1 MFIDGMSVGVGLLFL
16 SLLYLNPAYHK
27 PSKLVA
33 SIIVIMSWLVSGT
46 LMLDQGGLFAR
57 LYIASIPAVFFLLL
71 PTIYW
76 YQQLLTA
83 YGTQPQPEKR
93 TLHWIPVGL
102 AGLLSLSIGLMPTE
116 DFNNMF
122 FNDPEQLSLWVG
134 INAAGFAFLLVGW
147 TILSFLYLGR
157 IVINTKAYHQRLNTE
172 FADHEGKRLDWLVGF
187 TALLVVTW
195 LYALIVLGASSAT
208 STPLISETVLSLLV
222 LLLIWMFCLQ
232 TLNRRPVFAHIE
244 PDPEPGSAPELDPGS
259 DPESA
264 DVSEQK
270 YANSSI
276 DDERLKRIADKVERK
291 MMEEKSYLNPDIDAS
306 TLASELG
313 ISGHYLSQVL
323 SREMQTTFYSYIN
336 DARIEAAKE
345 ALKASEQTVLEV
357 ALSVGYNTR
366 SSFYNAFKKRTGMT
380 PSKYKTTATSAEP
393 MH

>member
-33 SIIVIMSWLVSGT
+33 GIIVIMSWLVSGT

-57 LYIASIPAVFFLLL
+57 LYIASIPVVFFLLL
-71 PTIYW
+71 PMIYW

-122 FNDPEQLSLWVG
+122 FNDPEQLSVWVG
-134 INAAGFAFLLVGW
+134 INSAGFAFLLVGW

-244 PDPEPGSAPELDPGS
+244 PDPEPELDPES
-259 DPESA
+259 DLGSA

-380 PSKYKTTATSAEP
+380 PSKYKTVATSVEP
-393 MH
+393 IN